1 MEFFKANEKA
11 ALERAKGKGGAWRRK
26 NIILSHFRSLVVG
39 VVDPQAS
46 REFSESPTYARTL
59 LFKIAGHGRSNSLR
73 RAGNQPTTDKVKREG
88 DETDRHD
95 EDLKLQNGS
104 LGSAIADLYCATSR
118 PSLVQNK
125 GSRQGIMGKHV
136 RKHRFPRVAGYRYI
150 NLSGYV
156 DLLQKTVDIVA
167 S

>member
-1 MEFFKANEKA
+1 MQTVGKSVRN
-11 ALERAKGKGGAWRRK
+11 ALCVIIFGVRYLGSSRAIVLITTHTVPK
-26 NIILSHFRSLVVG
+26 
-39 VVDPQAS
+39 
-46 REFSESPTYARTL
+46 FSESPTYARTL

-104 LGSAIADLYCATSR
+104 LGSAIADLYCAASQ